1 MEPLIQDVLN
11 AAGVDTSHHKSTRD
25 AWKEFLDASSESC
38 MEMLAPFSSAF
49 YQAIAALLIHGWNSP
64 ISLQQDMEEQDDE
77 SLLSLLASQVQA
89 VQVTQWLRTM
99 ADFRVAA
106 GPDSSFSSILLLQ
119 QHPSSSSS
127 SSSQTT
133 HVLLQALFHH
143 VSSLPLLQQEIH
155 YQAQQSRQQATISS
169 RRRQQHASSNVVV
182 SSRLEQYQAIQR
194 RNEILLQQLNQHILE
209 LEYILGE
216 WYLVG
221 GVEIRGT
228 MRRLLAR
235 VWSDFVKMAQRPTT
249 MTRKL
254 ENTSA
259 AGIAMTLRLLL
270 RILQG
275 SSSSFSIS
283 SAVHR
288 HLLFH
293 QLIPLHQPNSMVL
306 WRDQTCL
313 LELYHEPLVQCMAVL
328 LQKHTEWIPLTI
340 QALLGTDIWSPNTTN
355 TPKIIL
361 LLHQIDTF
369 VSMGNTTEIWKPHDS
384 IYHSLLLRVSQCA
397 SSDNSRMAERAL
409 QFFRNEVWCQLVLDD
424 EQQHYATSVPILLQA
439 LVQQR
444 EGAVP
449 WNPTVRKMTH
459 RVLEQLQRHDEQ
471 KFAMAANE
479 VFGNGC
485 GGGDSNVTLL
495 PAKTT
500 NDEEEEEEEEDTDG
514 IKDVPMQEP
523 QPASSIK
530 DTTTTTASSS
540 LQPSRFSLK
549 AGMGQWRPPRTSAPA
564 HAKHGLMGPP
574 KARPPQTLGNMGTSA
589 AAPPPPPPLTITGVA
604 PWAMESSS
612 FGQHKRNAGQAHLVD
627 SKPTPPSVAAIVE
640 ENEKEEE
647 QEQIGGG
654 LQRVLNYMK
663 ELKPATDEK
672 DDDGTSPWAKAQ
684 MAETPTLLPS
694 LKFHDLVFGHDLG
707 KGAFGN
713 VKYARQIDKST
724 TRSHWAEFAV
734 KIISTAKIVE
744 MGYEASVQ
752 REIATLR
759 VLSHPCIARLVSSF
773 RFGDGAYLVLEYAS
787 GGDLHSLI
795 SNKGSLD
802 QDSTRFVIGEVIS
815 ALASIHDLGFVYGDL
830 KPENV
835 LITETGHIKLTDF
848 GGCRPLTEAA
858 KDLIR
863 PSGKHLLKELRDGD
877 WKERPSDTGDN
888 DEEMENVSS
897 DTPMDDDDDEEE
909 EDLRIEG
916 TTAYL
921 PPEVVL
927 GESPTAAADSWA
939 LGCVMYQCLS
949 GRPPL
954 LDNDD
959 HATRQKIV
967 TFHLDESHK
976 QQQEAEEDSDPLFLD
991 AHASDIAPIARQLIR
1006 KLLSPRDERPNMMQ
1020 VSDDPF
1026 FEGTNVFHLH
1036 RQPAVPLDVGTV
1048 APVEDATWTRRQY
1061 SSIWAPQPKAYDI
1074 SVPEPMHLSNPMLA
1088 SKAPIPEGDEANVF
1102 FSWRSTTTTA
1112 YH

>member
-1 MEPLIQDVLN
+1 
-11 AAGVDTSHHKSTRD
+11 
-25 AWKEFLDASSESC
+25 
-38 MEMLAPFSSAF
+38 
-49 YQAIAALLIHGWNSP
+49 
-64 ISLQQDMEEQDDE
+64 
-77 SLLSLLASQVQA
+77 
-89 VQVTQWLRTM
+89 
-99 ADFRVAA
+99 
-106 GPDSSFSSILLLQ
+106 
-119 QHPSSSSS
+119 
-127 SSSQTT
+127 
-133 HVLLQALFHH
+133 
-143 VSSLPLLQQEIH
+143 
-155 YQAQQSRQQATISS
+155 
-169 RRRQQHASSNVVV
+169 
-182 SSRLEQYQAIQR
+182 
-194 RNEILLQQLNQHILE
+194 
-209 LEYILGE
+209 
-216 WYLVG
+216 
-221 GVEIRGT
+221 
-228 MRRLLAR
+228 
-235 VWSDFVKMAQRPTT
+235 
-249 MTRKL
+249 
-254 ENTSA
+254 
-259 AGIAMTLRLLL
+259 
-270 RILQG
+270 
-275 SSSSFSIS
+275 
-283 SAVHR
+283 
-288 HLLFH
+288 
-293 QLIPLHQPNSMVL
+293 
-306 WRDQTCL
+306 
-313 LELYHEPLVQCMAVL
+313 
-328 LQKHTEWIPLTI
+328 
-340 QALLGTDIWSPNTTN
+340 
-355 TPKIIL
+355 
-361 LLHQIDTF
+361 
-369 VSMGNTTEIWKPHDS
+369 
-384 IYHSLLLRVSQCA
+384 
-397 SSDNSRMAERAL
+397 
-409 QFFRNEVWCQLVLDD
+409 
-424 EQQHYATSVPILLQA
+424 
-439 LVQQR
+439 
-444 EGAVP
+444 
-449 WNPTVRKMTH
+449 
-459 RVLEQLQRHDEQ
+459 
-471 KFAMAANE
+471 
-479 VFGNGC
+479 
-485 GGGDSNVTLL
+485 
-495 PAKTT
+495 
-500 NDEEEEEEEEDTDG
+500 
-514 IKDVPMQEP
+514 
-523 QPASSIK
+523 
-530 DTTTTTASSS
+530 
-540 LQPSRFSLK
+540 
-549 AGMGQWRPPRTSAPA
+549 
-564 HAKHGLMGPP
+564 
-574 KARPPQTLGNMGTSA
+574 
-589 AAPPPPPPLTITGVA
+589 
-604 PWAMESSS
+604 
-612 FGQHKRNAGQAHLVD
+612 
-627 SKPTPPSVAAIVE
+627 
-640 ENEKEEE
+640 
-647 QEQIGGG
+647 
-654 LQRVLNYMK
+654 
-663 ELKPATDEK
+663 
-672 DDDGTSPWAKAQ
+672 

-976 QQQEAEEDSDPLFLD
+976 QQQEAEEDSDPLFRG

-1020 VSDDPF
+1020 VSEDPF